1 MNLETCSYHE
11 KLKIV
16 NSFIHGDRN
25 LPALN
30 STKYLKPIV
39 GSRIV
44 VKTPEGDITVK
55 VLKEIKTEIFYSYQE
70 KWVEETF
77 LKIVS
82 PLKEAEMFKEVSFN
96 LICSF
101 YESAYLVC
109 TTPSDIFNL
118 CKDELV
124 FRIETLKKSF
134 LKFITSKLFR

>member
-1 MNLETCSYHE
+1 MNFETCSRHE

-70 KWVEETF
+70 KWVEEMYQRITT
-77 LKIVS
+77 
-82 PLKEAEMFKEVSFN
+82 PLREIELANKLSFEVVCKLF
-96 LICSF
+96 
-101 YESAYLVC
+101 ESAHNLYSALDDLVEYC
-109 TTPSDIFNL
+109 KGELNL
-118 CKDELV
+118 KSTN
-124 FRIETLKKSF
+124 FKKLLMKF
-134 LKFITSKLFR
+134 LASKIL